1 MRLALVLAG
10 ALALVATPAA
20 AHVGR
25 GPHRHV
31 VVPVR
36 PTVVPVAVIRPA
48 VRPALRPVVVARPTV
63 VVPVRPVVPL
73 RRPALSV
80 RLRF

>member
-1 MRLALVLAG
+1 MRLALALAG
-10 ALALVATPAA
+10 ALALVSVTPAA

-31 VVPVR
+31 VVPAR
-36 PTVVPVAVIRPA
+36 PVVAS
-48 VRPALRPVVVARPTV
+48 VRPALRPVVVARPPLM
-63 VVPVRPVVPL
+63 VPVRPVAPL

-80 RLRF
+80 RIRF